1 MDLWI
6 RNQTKIVLIKTNDI
20 CIRSVLHK
28 KDIDDKG
35 KLVWQILANNEIV
48 AEYCT
53 KERALEV
60 LDEIQNFL
68 TPRFIVST
76 TSDNDCI
83 ENLFD
88 KATVGKVFPSDRL
101 EIKNINRDCWVYEMP
116 KE

>member
-6 RNQTKIVLIKTNDI
+6 RSQDKEILCKADCVDIMHLGGGNANIFLNCTFPDLIVGT
-20 CIRSVLHK
+20 
-28 KDIDDKG
+28 
-35 KLVWQILANNEIV
+35 
-48 AEYCT
+48 YT

-60 LDEIQNFL
+60 LDEIQNYL

-88 KATVGKVFPSDRL
+88 QLTAGKAFPDDKL
-101 EIKNINRDCWVYEMP
+101 EIKNITRDCWVYQMP